1 MIVRTVNFFIKIPV
15 LTLLVLPALSAVL
28 RAEDATTSAPV
39 LEIDFQA
46 PTTPVSPILHGLM
59 TEEINFSYDGG
70 LYAELI
76 RNRVF
81 RNDEKDP
88 TVNWS
93 LVKDAGAEGEMRVV
107 DNHP

>member
-1 MIVRTVNFFIKIPV
+1 MKAQTVNSFMRMLA
-15 LTLLVLPALSAVL
+15 LTLLVLPALLAVS
-28 RAEDATTSAPV
+28 RAEDTSTTAPV

-46 PTTPVSPILHGLM
+46 PTTAVSPTLHGLM

-93 LVKDAGAEGEMRVV
+93 LVKDAAQKAKCAWSI
-107 DNHP
+107 PTP